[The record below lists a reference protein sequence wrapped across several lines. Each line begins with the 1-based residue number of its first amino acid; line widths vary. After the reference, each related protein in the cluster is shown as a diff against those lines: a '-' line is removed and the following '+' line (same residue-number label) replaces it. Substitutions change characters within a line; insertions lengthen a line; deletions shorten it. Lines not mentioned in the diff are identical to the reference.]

1 MRLEGRLVYYHFEQF
16 MTVIVSVTLMQKRA
30 LLLWK
35 PKMAQKVPVAVVV
48 LASIVAG
55 FYLISSMMLLS
66 SIIAWLSLDFSSAVL
81 PSALAFVIGFLSLVG
96 SFLAILMV
104 GISHL
109 RRILG
114 FVFLALTIITL
125 LACIGLLTPYA
136 IDFQTFCNDCS
147 RLYTEHTIQCVENCN
162 DECCFTDMSM
172 PLVLIFITFSA
183 VSLLTSIVGIGVAV
197 AHLFFTRRSD
207 DLKKHWVHTHTHYF
221 EVFMCPN
228 TCMQLSAYS
237 TVNFYRFIIVQTH
250 SIYLNTGSFILH
262 HHTTTVN
269 HVIWLYSC
277 SNKRK
282 IYVNKHKININVMW
296 RYSKVRV

>member
-66 SIIAWLSLDFSSAVL
+66 SIIAWLSLNFSSAVL

-207 DLKKHWVHTHTHYF
+207 DLKKHWVHTHTLLF
-221 EVFMCPN
+221 WG
-228 TCMQLSAYS
+228 
-237 TVNFYRFIIVQTH
+237 FYVSKYIHAVVSLFH
-250 SIYLNTGSFILH
+250 SKFL
-262 HHTTTVN
+262 
-269 HVIWLYSC
+269 
-277 SNKRK
+277 
-282 IYVNKHKININVMW
+282 
-296 RYSKVRV
+296 

>member
-1 MRLEGRLVYYHFEQF
+1 
-16 MTVIVSVTLMQKRA
+16 
-30 LLLWK
+30 
-35 PKMAQKVPVAVVV
+35 MAQKVPVVVVV

-66 SIIAWLSLDFSSAVL
+66 SIIAWLSLDFSSAVQ
-81 PSALAFVIGFLSLVG
+81 PSALAFAIGFLSLVS

-114 FVFLALTIITL
+114 FVFLALAVITL
-125 LACIGLLTPYA
+125 LASIGLLTPYA
-136 IDFQTFCNDCS
+136 IDFQTFCNECS
-147 RLYTEHTIQCVENCN
+147 RLYTEHTIQCVENCD

-207 DLKKHWVHTHTHYF
+207 DMKQHWVHIHTIHFSY
-221 EVFMCPN
+221 VVQIHVY
-228 TCMQLSAYS
+228 TLLSFTFS
-237 TVNFYRFIIVQTH
+237 TVN
-250 SIYLNTGSFILH
+250 L
-262 HHTTTVN
+262 
-269 HVIWLYSC
+269 
-277 SNKRK
+277 
-282 IYVNKHKININVMW
+282 
-296 RYSKVRV
+296 